1 MSTLD
6 YTIIWIIEL
15 RLHQSYVMD
24 NRKFILSLKKG
35 KEASFREAYLNYY
48 DKLINIAKRFNF
60 SVLTPEDFV
69 QETFLRLY
77 NKRELLNEDVLF
89 DKQLFTICKNIII
102 NHVNREN
109 KIIQLDPEFETV
121 QEDPETGIFEE
132 RREKLY
138 TFINLLPEQQQKIFT
153 LHKLENLS
161 YKEIAAITDLS
172 EKTIAN
178 HIYLA
183 SKFIRKKIEDH

>member
-1 MSTLD
+1 MN
-6 YTIIWIIEL
+6 
-15 RLHQSYVMD
+15 
-24 NRKFILSLKKG
+24 NRKFILNLKKG
-35 KEASFREAYLNYY
+35 DEASFKQAYLNYY

-60 SVLTPEDFV
+60 TVLTPQDFV

-77 NKRELLNEDVLF
+77 NKKELLNEDVLF
-89 DKQLFTICKNIII
+89 DKQLFVICRNIII

-109 KIIQLDPEFETV
+109 KIIQLDAHFEA
-121 QEDPETGIFEE
+121 QEEDTETGIFEE
-132 RREKLY
+132 RSQKLHS
-138 TFINLLPEQQQKIFT
+138 FINMLPEQQQKIFT
-153 LHKLENLS
+153 LHKLEKLS

-183 SKFIRKKIEDH
+183 GKFIRKKIEEH

>member
-1 MSTLD
+1 M
-6 YTIIWIIEL
+6 E
-15 RLHQSYVMD
+15 

-35 KEASFREAYLNYY
+35 NEASFKQAYLNYY

-60 SVLTPEDFV
+60 TVLTPQDFV

-77 NKRELLNEDVLF
+77 DKRELLNEDVLF
-89 DKQLFTICKNIII
+89 DKQLFVICKNIII

-109 KIIQLDPEFETV
+109 KIIQLDPSQFQPE
-121 QEDPETGIFEE
+121 QEDTETGVFEE
-132 RREKLY
+132 RQEKLQN
-138 TFINLLPEQQQKIFT
+138 FINQLPEQQQKIFT

-183 SKFIRKKIEDH
+183 SKFIRKKVEDH

>member
-1 MSTLD
+1 
-6 YTIIWIIEL
+6 
-15 RLHQSYVMD
+15 MD
-24 NRKFILSLKKG
+24 NKKFIISLKKG
-35 KEASFREAYLNYY
+35 NEAAFKEVYFTYY
-48 DKLINIAKRFNF
+48 DKLINIAKRFDLT
-60 SVLTPEDFV
+60 VLTPEDFV
-69 QETFLRLY
+69 QESLLRLY

-109 KIIQLDPEFETV
+109 KIVQLNPSQAEILDEET
-121 QEDPETGIFEE
+121 DSGIFEE
-132 RREKLY
+132 RQEKLH
-138 TFINLLPEQQQKIFT
+138 TFINQLPEQQQKIFT

-161 YKEIAAITDLS
+161 YKEIAEITDLS

-183 SKFIRKKIEDH
+183 SKFIRKKIENH

>member
-1 MSTLD
+1 
-6 YTIIWIIEL
+6 
-15 RLHQSYVMD
+15 MD
-24 NRKFILSLKKG
+24 NRKFILNLKKG
-35 KEASFREAYLNYY
+35 HEASFKQAYLNYY
-48 DKLINIAKRFNF
+48 DKLINIARRFNF
-60 SVLTPEDFV
+60 TVLTPQDFV

-89 DKQLFTICKNIII
+89 DKQLFVICRNIII

-109 KIIQLDPEFETV
+109 KIIQLDPQFET
-121 QEDPETGIFEE
+121 EEEHTETGIFEE
-132 RREKLY
+132 RTEKLHS
-138 TFINLLPEQQQKIFT
+138 FINMLPEQQQKIFT

-183 SKFIRKKIEDH
+183 SKFIRKKVEDH

>member
-1 MSTLD
+1 
-6 YTIIWIIEL
+6 
-15 RLHQSYVMD
+15 MD

-35 KEASFREAYLNYY
+35 NEAAFKKAYLNYY
-48 DKLINIAKRFNF
+48 DILINIARQFNLT
-60 SVLTPEDFV
+60 VLTPQDFV

-77 NKRELLNEDVLF
+77 NKRELLNEEVLF
-89 DKQLFTICKNIII
+89 DKQLFTICRNIII

-109 KIIQLDPEFETV
+109 KIIQLDALPLETE
-121 QEDPETGIFEE
+121 EDFTDTEIFEE

-138 TFINLLPEQQQKIFT
+138 TFIKQLPEQQQKIFT

>member
-1 MSTLD
+1 
-6 YTIIWIIEL
+6 
-15 RLHQSYVMD
+15 MD
-24 NRKFILSLKKG
+24 NRKFIVSLKKG
-35 KEASFREAYLNYY
+35 KEASFKEVYLNYY
-48 DKLINIAKRFNF
+48 DRLINIARRFDF

-69 QETFLRLY
+69 QETFIRLY
-77 NKRELLNEDVLF
+77 DKRELLNEDVLF
-89 DKQLFTICKNIII
+89 DMQLFTICRNIII

-109 KIIQLDPEFETV
+109 KIIQLDPSQAEVPQEET
-121 QEDPETGIFEE
+121 DTGIFEE
-132 RREKLY
+132 RKEKLY
-138 TFINLLPEQQQKIFT
+138 AFINLLPEQQQKIFT

-183 SKFIRKKIEDH
+183 SKFIRKKIENH

>member
-1 MSTLD
+1 
-6 YTIIWIIEL
+6 
-15 RLHQSYVMD
+15 MD
-24 NRKFILSLKKG
+24 NKTFIVSLKKG
-35 KEASFREAYLNYY
+35 NEACFKKAYLDYY
-48 DKLINIAKRFNF
+48 DKLINIARRFNF
-60 SVLTPEDFV
+60 TVLTPQDFV

-77 NKRELLNEDVLF
+77 NKRELLNEEVLF

-102 NHVNREN
+102 NHFNREN
-109 KIIQLDPEFETV
+109 KVIQLDPLQLEV
-121 QEDPETGIFEE
+121 QQEDPETGIFEE

-138 TFINLLPEQQQKIFT
+138 SFINLLPEQQQKIFT

-161 YKEIAAITDLS
+161 YKEIAVITDLS

-183 SKFIRKKIEDH
+183 SKFIRKKIEEH

>member
-1 MSTLD
+1 
-6 YTIIWIIEL
+6 
-15 RLHQSYVMD
+15 MD
-24 NRKFILSLKKG
+24 NRKFILSLKNG
-35 KEASFREAYLNYY
+35 NEASFKEAYLNYY
-48 DKLINIAKRFNF
+48 DKLISIARRFNF
-60 SVLTPEDFV
+60 TVLTPQDFV

-77 NKRELLNEDVLF
+77 NKRELLNEGVLF
-89 DKQLFTICKNIII
+89 DKQLFVICKNIII

-109 KIIQLDPEFETV
+109 KIIQLNTSEIEIEN
-121 QEDPETGIFEE
+121 EDYDDVIFEE
-132 RREKLY
+132 RKEKLY
-138 TFINLLPEQQQKIFT
+138 AFINLLPEQQQKIFT

-161 YKEIAAITDLS
+161 YKEIAAMTDLS

>member
-1 MSTLD
+1 
-6 YTIIWIIEL
+6 
-15 RLHQSYVMD
+15 MD
-24 NRKFILSLKKG
+24 NKKFILSLKKG
-35 KEASFREAYLNYY
+35 NEASFKEAYLNYY

-60 SVLTPEDFV
+60 TVLSPQDFV

-102 NHVNREN
+102 NHLNREN
-109 KIIQLDPEFETV
+109 KLIQLDPLEFQME
-121 QEDPETGIFEE
+121 QEDTETDIFEE

-138 TFINLLPEQQQKIFT
+138 NFINLLPEQQQKIFT
-153 LHKLENLS
+153 LHKLESLS
-161 YKEIAAITDLS
+161 YKEIASITDLS

-183 SKFIRKKIEDH
+183 SKFIRKKFEDH

>member
-1 MSTLD
+1 
-6 YTIIWIIEL
+6 
-15 RLHQSYVMD
+15 MD

-35 KEASFREAYLNYY
+35 NEAAFREAYLNYY

-60 SVLTPEDFV
+60 TVLTPQDFV

-77 NKRELLNEDVLF
+77 NKRELLHEDVLF
-89 DKQLFTICKNIII
+89 DKQLFVICKNIIL
-102 NHVNREN
+102 NHLNREN
-109 KIIQLDPEFETV
+109 KIVQLEPSHVVMEK
-121 QEDPETGIFEE
+121 EDNDHEIFEE
-132 RREKLY
+132 RQEILNNL
-138 TFINLLPEQQQKIFT
+138 INELPEQQQKIYT

-161 YKEIAAITDLS
+161 YKEIAALTDLS

-183 SKFIRKKIEDH
+183 SKFIRKKVENH

>member
-1 MSTLD
+1 
-6 YTIIWIIEL
+6 
-15 RLHQSYVMD
+15 MD
-24 NRKFILSLKKG
+24 NKKFIISLKKG
-35 KEASFREAYLNYY
+35 NEASFKKAYLDYY
-48 DKLINIAKRFNF
+48 DKLINIARRFNF
-60 SVLTPEDFV
+60 TVLTPQDFV

-77 NKRELLNEDVLF
+77 NKKELLNEEVLL

-102 NHVNREN
+102 NHLNREN
-109 KIIQLDPEFETV
+109 KIIQLDPLQFEMV
-121 QEDPETGIFEE
+121 QEEAETDFFEE
-132 RREKLY
+132 RKEKLQN
-138 TFINLLPEQQQKIFT
+138 FINLLPEQQQKIFT

-183 SKFIRKKIEDH
+183 SKFIRKKVEDL

>member
-1 MSTLD
+1 
-6 YTIIWIIEL
+6 
-15 RLHQSYVMD
+15 MD
-24 NRKFILSLKKG
+24 NRQFILSLKKG
-35 KEASFREAYLNYY
+35 NEAAFKKAYLNYY
-48 DKLINIAKRFNF
+48 DILINIARQFNLT
-60 SVLTPEDFV
+60 VLTPQDFV

-77 NKRELLNEDVLF
+77 NKRELLNEEVLF
-89 DKQLFTICKNIII
+89 DKQLFTICRNIII

-109 KIIQLDPEFETV
+109 KVIQLDALPLETE
-121 QEDPETGIFEE
+121 EDFTDTEIFEE

-138 TFINLLPEQQQKIFT
+138 TFIKQLPEQQQKIFT

>member
-1 MSTLD
+1 
-6 YTIIWIIEL
+6 
-15 RLHQSYVMD
+15 MD
-24 NRKFILSLKKG
+24 NKKFILSLKKG
-35 KEASFREAYLNYY
+35 NEASFKEAYLNYY

-60 SVLTPEDFV
+60 TVLTPQDFV

-109 KIIQLDPEFETV
+109 KIIQLDPLQVDMV
-121 QEDPETGIFEE
+121 QEETETGIFEE
-132 RREKLY
+132 RQEKLHS
-138 TFINLLPEQQQKIFT
+138 FIKLLPEQQQKIYT
-153 LHKLENLS
+153 LHKLESLS
-161 YKEIAAITDLS
+161 YKEIAAITELS

-183 SKFIRKKIEDH
+183 SKFIRKKIENH

>member
-1 MSTLD
+1 
-6 YTIIWIIEL
+6 
-15 RLHQSYVMD
+15 MD
-24 NRKFILSLKKG
+24 NKKFILSLKKG
-35 KEASFREAYLNYY
+35 DEASYKEAYLNYY
-48 DKLINIAKRFNF
+48 DKLINIARRFNF
-60 SVLTPEDFV
+60 TVLTPQDFV
-69 QETFLRLY
+69 QETFLRIY

-109 KIIQLDPEFETV
+109 KIIQLDPLQFEME
-121 QEDPETGIFEE
+121 QEDSDTGIFEE
-132 RREKLY
+132 RKEKLH

-183 SKFIRKKIEDH
+183 SKFIRKKVEDH

>member
-1 MSTLD
+1 
-6 YTIIWIIEL
+6 
-15 RLHQSYVMD
+15 MD

-35 KEASFREAYLNYY
+35 NEASFKEAYVNYY
-48 DKLINIAKRFNF
+48 DKLINIARRFNF
-60 SVLTPEDFV
+60 TVLTPQDFV
-69 QETFLRLY
+69 QETFLRVY

-109 KIIQLDPEFETV
+109 KIIQLDSSHVEAEE
-121 QEDPETGIFEE
+121 EDTETGIFEE
-132 RREKLY
+132 RQEKFY
-138 TFINLLPEQQQKIFT
+138 GFINLLPEQQQKIYT

-161 YKEIAAITDLS
+161 YKEIAAMTELS

-183 SKFIRKKIEDH
+183 SKFIRKKIENH